1 MDAIKINSNKIDK
14 IKYDCFA
21 WNEAHNCCNALS
33 EVLCQTRACPFYKTT
48 AQNEQDKQKHYQ
60 RPEPKRV
67 FLCEQPVV
75 RLEDGKHYASA
86 KEAAEQ
92 LGGRSQ
98 YIVDA
103 CNRKCDSSLG
113 YHWRW
118 L

>member
-1 MDAIKINSNKIDK
+1 MDQIKR
-14 IKYDCFA
+14 DCFA
-21 WNEAHNCCNALS
+21 WNEARNYCNALS
-33 EVLCQTRACPFYKTT
+33 EVLCATKQCPFYKTS
-48 AQNEQDKQKHYQ
+48 AQNEQDKQKYY
-60 RPEPKRV
+60 RPEPKRG
-67 FLCEQPVV
+67 FLCEQPVM
-75 RLEDGKHYASA
+75 RLEDGKCYASA

>member
-1 MDAIKINSNKIDK
+1 MDAIKRE
-14 IKYDCFA
+14 CFA
-21 WNEAHNCCNALS
+21 WNEAWGCCNALS
-33 EVLCQTRACPFYKTT
+33 EVICQTRQCPFYKTT
-48 AQNEQDKQKHYQ
+48 AQNEHDKQKYFC
-60 RPEPKRV
+60 PEPTRV

-75 RLEDGKHYASA
+75 RIEDGRQYPSA
-86 KEAAEQ
+86 KEAALQ